1 MKGNSSEG
9 NNLIK
14 IRKATR
20 KDLKCLI
27 NIALISFREVSK
39 RLDFPAIINNQR
51 YKIFV
56 ADVNDKSIGYIVVSL
71 LSSEEPA
78 ELLSIAVDRRFQNE
92 GIGTHLIK
100 HLIEFLKTEGINLL
114 RLEVAKNN
122 YFAKNLYTKF
132 RFVNVGIRKN
142 YYHDPEDDA
151 VLLEMEI

>member
-1 MKGNSSEG
+1 MKGNSFEG
-9 NNLIK
+9 DILIK
-14 IRKATR
+14 IREATR
-20 KDLKCLI
+20 KDLKWLI
-27 NIALISFREVSK
+27 EIALISFREVSK
-39 RLDFPAIINNQR
+39 RLNFPEIINSQKH
-51 YKIFV
+51 KIFV
-56 ADVNDKSIGYIVVSL
+56 ADVNGKSIGYIVVSL
-71 LSSEEPA
+71 LSSEELA